1 MQLSFYQNIIDQ
13 IETGSKVLDL
23 GCGTGQLLDDLIRK
37 KKVLGYGID
46 IQFDNIISCVKRR
59 IPVFQGNIDEALK
72 EFKDNAFDTVI
83 LSQTIQEMVHPE
95 NTVKEML
102 RVGKTCILTFPNFA
116 YWEIRAQLLKGYAP
130 RTSTLPYTWYN
141 TPNIRVLTIKDFQKF
156 CRSKRIHVTQQTF
169 MYNTYLEKI
178 LGILSP
184 NLFATKAL
192 YIIKKKT

>member
-1 MQLSFYQNIIDQ
+1 MKTSFYQQIIDQ

-23 GCGTGQLLDDLIRK
+23 GCGKGQLLDHLIRK

-46 IQFDNIISCVKRR
+46 IQFDNIISCVKRQ

-116 YWEIRAQLLKGYAP
+116 YWEIRTQLLKGYAP
-130 RTSTLPYTWYN
+130 RTATLPYTWYN

-156 CRSKRIHVTQQTF
+156 CCSKKIHVTQQTF
-169 MYNTYLEKI
+169 MYNTHLEKI
-178 LGILSP
+178 LGVLNP